1 MKTATVRQFRDHA
14 TSLLKQDEP
23 VIVTRHG
30 KIVGFFLP
38 TSGKALALKIRKDV
52 FSILT
57 DEIRA
62 SMKKHH
68 LTENSIYAGFEKFRE
83 TRLRR
88 SPESVH
94 MAQRK
99 DKATS
104 EA

>member
-1 MKTATVRQFRDHA
+1 MKTATVRQFRDRA
-14 TSLLKQDEP
+14 TSLLAQNEP
-23 VIVTRHG
+23 IIVTQHG

-38 TSGKALALKIRKDV
+38 TSGKALALKIREDV

-62 SMKKHH
+62 SMKKHR
-68 LTENSIYAGFEKFRE
+68 LTEDSIYAGFEKFRE

-88 SPESVH
+88 SPESVC
-94 MAQRK
+94 MARRK
-99 DKATS
+99 NKAAS